1 MRLKLQKK
9 RGAIAVLVAVSLIA
23 ILAIAALAMD
33 AGKVLDDKRQLQAA
47 ADAAALA
54 AADDL
59 FSNYAANAGT
69 DPSGMAQA
77 SALSTA
83 SADGFNNNGTTNTV
97 TVNIPPASGIAA
109 SKNGYAE
116 VIITLKQTRGFS
128 NIFGS
133 GAVSVT
139 ARAVAGGNPGNVG
152 ILVLDPHLQSAVD
165 IEGNVNILNNGQIF
179 CNSDNTVPN
188 DSASPNAGSIY
199 LASTAVLQVAGINI
213 ISGGALN
220 NGGTINY
227 VNNGGL
233 SNYNGAVADPLANIP
248 EPATTGLTNYGD
260 VTITSNTTLQP
271 GIYGNITIQTA
282 SGGGGGGGG
291 WGGGGGGW
299 GGGGG
304 GWGGGGGGWGGGGGG
319 GSPSPPVVT
328 MAPGIYYLSNGGSLV
343 LSSGTLQ
350 GTGVMIFDN
359 TGGDNVLNTSSGVV
373 NITPPTPASGGSW
386 PNGTTLSTYNG
397 ISFWVPCAVTSEVH
411 ICSTS
416 NVTMP
421 GTWYAQAGE
430 YDFRP
435 DGASTVFNMGNYI
448 CDQAEWC
455 QGYDASSNT
464 SNGTIN
470 MDPTTAAPTQRPIL
484 VE

>member
-1 MRLKLQKK
+1 MRNRLQKK
-9 RGAIAVLVAVSLIA
+9 SGIIAVLVAVSLIA
-23 ILAIAALAMD
+23 ILGIAALAID
-33 AGKVLDDKRQLQAA
+33 SGKVLDEKRQLQAA

-59 FSNYAANAGT
+59 FTNYAANAGA
-69 DPSGMAQA
+69 DPSGTAKA

-83 SADGFNNNGTTNTV
+83 SADGFNNNGTTNNV
-97 TVNIPPASGIAA
+97 TVNIPPASGIANG
-109 SKNGYAE
+109 KNGYAE
-116 VIITLKQTRGFS
+116 VIIQLNQTRSFS

-152 ILVLDPHLQSAVD
+152 ILVLDPHLESAAD
-165 IEGNVNILNNGQIF
+165 IEGNVNILNNGQIY

-188 DSASPNAGSIY
+188 DSASPNSGSIY
-199 LASTAVLQVAGINI
+199 LASTANLQVAGINI

-220 NGGTINY
+220 NAGGINY
-227 VNNGGL
+227 VDNGGL
-233 SNYNGAVADPLANIP
+233 SYYNGALADPLANIP
-248 EPATTGLTNYGD
+248 EPTTAGLTSYGD

-271 GIYGNITIQTA
+271 GIYGNITIQ
-282 SGGGGGGGG
+282 SDGGSGGWGSGGGGGGGGG
-291 WGGGGGGW
+291 WGGGGGG
-299 GGGGG
+299 
-304 GWGGGGGGWGGGGGG
+304 GGG
-319 GSPSPPVVT
+319 GSTNPVVT

-343 LSSGTLQ
+343 LSAGTLQ
-350 GTGVMIFDN
+350 GTGVMFFDN
-359 TGGDNVLNTSSGVV
+359 TGGDNVLNTASGVV

-386 PNGTTLSTYNG
+386 PTGTTASTYNG
-397 ISFWVPCAVTSEVH
+397 ISFWVPRAVTSEVH
-411 ICSTS
+411 IISTS

-421 GTWYAQAGE
+421 GTWYAQGGE

-455 QGYDASSNT
+455 QGYDAATNT
-464 SNGTIN
+464 SNGTVN
-470 MDPTTAAPTQRPIL
+470 MDPTTAAPTQRPTL